1 MSATASIPA
10 LIAWTVVFT
19 VGAYFVCGIPF
30 GLVIAKTMGHIDV
43 REVGSGNIG
52 TTNVARSVGKGA
64 AAFTLLCDLGKG
76 CLWMLLSRFLIS
88 LIVFGEVGF
97 SKYLDH
103 TVIYGVCMSVVYAG
117 CVLGHVF
124 SPYLN
129 FHGGKGI
136 AVGFGAALGLWWPMA
151 LTLLLVFFVFAIPS
165 RYVSLGSICTAASLP
180 IQAIFYG
187 FPLESIIPLVV
198 VAVVVVWS
206 HRSNIKKLLA
216 GEERKF
222 AFHKPEKAEEA
233 AEEASTDVEEAVDDV
248 AAEIQES
255 DAAEA
260 EADVIE
266 AVEEEA
272 STEDEPADDEPADDY
287 STDDEA
293 ASEDVCEDADA
304 ETSDAEEEANEEV
317 AGAADEA
324 DADEPETDEVA
335 SGEADDSDE
344 VEFAEDEEIETPS
357 VLEKDVPEDS
367 FDEPLTGKHFADQRD
382 VEETSTE
389 SEAPEIETEIEA
401 ELDSREDGEQA

>member
-206 HRSNIKKLLA
+206 HRGNIKKLVA

-233 AEEASTDVEEAVDDV
+233 AEEAAIDVEEAVDDV

-255 DAAEA
+255 DA
-260 EADVIE
+260 
-266 AVEEEA
+266 EEPKPDTSETIVDEVP
-272 STEDEPADDEPADDY
+272 TEDELADDEEALEDICEDVDAEIP
-287 STDDEA
+287 DDE
-293 ASEDVCEDADA
+293 EK
-304 ETSDAEEEANEEV
+304 TEEGV
-317 AGAADEA
+317 DGAADEA
-324 DADEPETDEVA
+324 DADEPVADEVA
-335 SGEADDSDE
+335 EDEADESDAVE
-344 VEFAEDEEIETPS
+344 VAVDKEEEAPSALED
-357 VLEKDVPEDS
+357 DAPEDS
-367 FDEPLTGKHFADQRD
+367 YEEPLTGKHFADQHD

-389 SEAPEIETEIEA
+389 SEAPEIEIEMEA